1 MKTATFGRRELLL
14 GSMASLVSWQARADT
29 FPSRPIQLIVPYSPA
44 GVVDLVMRT
53 VSAGLGSELGGSVIV
68 ENKPGANGIVGTEYV
83 AKATPDGYTL
93 IAITAS
99 TFAIGPQLYDQ
110 LPYDPLKDFAPVAQ
124 LSAAPTILVVP
135 NSLPVNSVADLVK
148 LAKEKPGQ
156 LNYGSYGIGSA
167 AHLAAELFQ
176 IAAGIKLF
184 HIPYKGS
191 GPVLIDLMSGSAK
204 LSLFFDSIPASMP
217 HVKSGDLK
225 ALAVTGKARVPEL
238 PDVPT
243 LAETYPGFEMT
254 VWEGVGA
261 PAGTPKD
268 TVDRLYTA
276 LTKVMADKNVQ
287 DTLSKLGA
295 DPMCTTP
302 QDFSQEIEQ
311 QNAKWKQVL
320 NQIGLQHQ
328 HW

>member
-14 GSMASLVSWQARADT
+14 GSMASLVPWRAHADSYPT
-29 FPSRPIQLIVPYSPA
+29 RPIQLIVPYAPA

-53 VSAGLGSELGGSVIV
+53 VSAQLGPELGGSVIIQ
-68 ENKPGANGIVGTEYV
+68 NKPGASGIVGTEYV
-83 AKATPDGYTL
+83 AKAAPDGYTL

-99 TFAIGPQLYDQ
+99 TFAIGPQLYDK
-110 LPYDPLKDFAPVAQ
+110 LPYDPLKDFIPIAE
-124 LSAAPTILVVP
+124 LSSAPTILEVP
-135 NSLPVNSVADLVK
+135 NSLPVQSVADLVK

-156 LNYGSYGIGSA
+156 LNFGSYGIGSA

-191 GPVLIDLMSGSAK
+191 GPVLVDLMSGSAK
-204 LSLFFDSIPASMP
+204 LALFFDSIPASMP
-217 HVKSGDLK
+217 YIKSGALK
-225 ALAVTGKARVPEL
+225 ALAVTSKSRLPEL
-238 PDVPT
+238 PNVPT
-243 LAETYPGFEMT
+243 LAESYPGFEMT

-261 PAGTPKD
+261 PAGTPSG
-268 TVDRLYTA
+268 TIDRLHSGLVKA
-276 LTKVMADKNVQ
+276 MAKDSVR

-295 DPMCTTP
+295 DPMCTSP
-302 QDFSQEIEQ
+302 REFSDEIKQ
-311 QNAKWKQVL
+311 QNSKWKKVL
-320 NQIGLQHQ
+320 AQIGLQHQ